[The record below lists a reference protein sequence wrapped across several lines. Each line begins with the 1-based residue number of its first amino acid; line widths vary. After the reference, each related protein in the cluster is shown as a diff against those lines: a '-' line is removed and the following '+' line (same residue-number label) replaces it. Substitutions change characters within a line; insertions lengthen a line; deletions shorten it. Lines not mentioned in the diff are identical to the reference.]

1 MTSDIP
7 YERLLQKSLQGELKI
22 VNSQL
27 PVQPKPLADLLDE
40 EYPQVVCR
48 DGTTHL
54 FRRKEL
60 DYLAGLLDDDDARKE
75 LGLPIMIEVSS
86 GAGEIAVLGTDVTA
100 ALISRLLGMPLQSKG
115 GRVVIHKPQLALLR
129 QKLRTTTQY
138 VFRPP
143 TEAL

>member
-1 MTSDIP
+1 MTSEIP

-60 DYLAGLLDDDDARKE
+60 DYLAGLLDDYARKE
-75 LGLPIMIEVSS
+75 LRLPIMIEVSS

-100 ALISRLLGMPLQSKG
+100 ALISCLLGMPLQSKG

-143 TEAL
+143 TEALQ